1 MTEKFPITHVAKA
14 ALLAPLD
21 NKMAMLKAIGLLL
34 LAILAGSILLVIFAV
49 LIGIDL
55 NAMQAVLG
63 QAPAGDSVGAG
74 SLFGLLIGYI
84 LLIIGIVTV
93 FAYIF
98 NHWVR
103 LAAFGPER
111 AKFPTTGRAV
121 SAAFINMIK
130 FVLIGIIVLLVA
142 FVVNFVLQAT
152 GLANAPPTSLADF
165 DFLQAQ
171 IDGFAGG
178 LIMTVVSCAI
188 YSLFSSN
195 LTQTALGSDE
205 ESLQHPHTVD
215 FAVSLMLIY
224 AVVLISSMV
233 AALIGSL
240 TLFWLVSG
248 LTYLLVIFS
257 VPVAHGLR
265 YRICAGENRSP
276 ESPVS

>member
-1 MTEKFPITHVAKA
+1 MTEKFPIMHVAKA
-14 ALLAPLD
+14 SLLAPLV

-34 LAILAGSILLVIFAV
+34 LAIIAGSILLGVFAV
-49 LIGIDL
+49 LIGIDPSVL
-55 NAMQAVLG
+55 QSVLG
-63 QAPAGDSVGAG
+63 QVQAGDSSGAG
-74 SLFGLLIGYI
+74 SLLGLLVGYLI
-84 LLIIGIVTV
+84 LVIGIVTV

-98 NHWVR
+98 NYWVR

-111 AKFPTTGRAV
+111 AKFPTFGRAV
-121 SAAFINMIK
+121 SAALVNMIK

-152 GLANAPPTSLADF
+152 GLAKAAPTSLADF

-224 AVVLISSMV
+224 SVVLIPSMV
-233 AALIGSL
+233 TALIGSVA
-240 TLFWLVSG
+240 LFWLVSV
-248 LTYLLVIFS
+248 LTYFLVVFS

-265 YRICAGENRSP
+265 YQICAGENTP
-276 ESPVS
+276 A